1 MPLPHLKRTVEIGTL
16 GTRLSVK
23 YDQLVIQRPDFPDA
37 TVPIEDIGMLV
48 VDDMRAT
55 YTQSVFVRL
64 MESKVVVVL
73 SGNNHLPTG
82 MMLPIQGHHAPV
94 PVQRA
99 QIEMTEP
106 QKKRLWQLIVQSK
119 IIQQSIVLHQFL
131 GEDMGL
137 GAMVK
142 RVRSGDVS
150 NVEAQAAKRYWP
162 ALFGTMFRRDQNQS
176 GINALLNYGYAI
188 VRSVVAR
195 ALVSAGFITSLGLHH
210 HNRSNAFCL
219 ADDLFEPYRPF
230 VDKKVKSIV
239 EATSDTSSI
248 TLENR
253 AVRSQLLS
261 TLTESV
267 AIDGTSTPLS
277 LAIGMSSTSL
287 RKCVINRH
295 QNLVLP
301 SNQEVQASNAVQP
314 IRAPSRKRTHR
325 KIA

>member
-1 MPLPHLKRTVEIGTL
+1 MPLPHLKRTVEVGTL

-23 YDQLVIQRPDFPDA
+23 YDQLVIRRPDFPEA

-55 YTQSVFVRL
+55 YTQSVLVRL
-64 MESKVVVVL
+64 IESKVVVVVT
-73 SGNNHLPTG
+73 GNNHLPIG
-82 MMLPIQGHHAPV
+82 MMLPIQGHHALV

-106 QKKRLWQLIVQSK
+106 KRKRLWQSIVQSK
-119 IIQQSIVLHQFL
+119 IIQQSAVLYQFL
-131 GEDMGL
+131 GKDVGL
-137 GAMVK
+137 STMVK

-162 ALFGTMFRRDQNQS
+162 ALFGTMFRRDQSQS
-176 GINALLNYGYAI
+176 GINSLLNYGYAI

-195 ALVSAGFITSLGLHH
+195 ALVSTGLLTSIGLHH

-239 EATSDTSSI
+239 ETTPATSNI
-248 TLENR
+248 TLEDR

-267 AIDGTSTPLS
+267 AIDGISTPLS
-277 LAIGMSSTSL
+277 LAIGISSTSL
-287 RKCVINRH
+287 GKCVINNQ

-301 SNQEVQASNAVQP
+301 SNQVISESKAVQP
-314 IRAPSRKRTHR
+314 IRAPSRKNSHR